1 MLTDRPRICI
11 FGTHHAYQY
20 KTVRRKYFQNV
31 SDLIEIHDAD
41 LVAEEFSAKNKDSYA
56 KEIAGRHNILWR
68 NVDIAGEERR
78 FVPDI
83 NPLSIGTQIDFELQ
97 SIREWVWV
105 ARTANAM
112 QRSALLICGLAHAT
126 GIADKFQSVGF
137 LAELHVYLDNAD
149 DNLMAGRSEQSLK

>member
-1 MLTDRPRICI
+1 MLTEEPRICI

-20 KTVRRKYFQNV
+20 KTVRRKYFQYV
-31 SDLIEIHDAD
+31 SDLIKIHDAD

-56 KEIAGRHNILWR
+56 KKIAALQNILWR
-68 NVDIAGEERR
+68 NVDIAGEERI

-112 QRSALLICGLAHAT
+112 QKSALLICGLAHAT

-137 LAELHVYLDNAD
+137 LVELHLYLDNAD
-149 DNLMAGRSEQSLK
+149 DNLVASRSEEL